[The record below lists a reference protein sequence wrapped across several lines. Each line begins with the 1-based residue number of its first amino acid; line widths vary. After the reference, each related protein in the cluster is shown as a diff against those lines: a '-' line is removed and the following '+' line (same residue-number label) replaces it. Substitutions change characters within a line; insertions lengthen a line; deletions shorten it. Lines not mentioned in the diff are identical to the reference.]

1 MSGKQEDGK
10 AKASAS
16 LVDRVGGIR
25 TLATL
30 MPKLTRPILGRRGF
44 AVASVITEWATIVGI
59 ELAGS
64 SQPEKLVF
72 PRGERVGGVLHVRVA
87 GGVATELQH
96 LEPQVVER
104 INGHFGYR
112 AVSRLKLVHVEPQ
125 VVERINGH
133 FGYRAVSRLKLV
145 HVPPATLTDTKKK
158 AATRA
163 SGAVPEE
170 APPEVRQLEEIE
182 HLELRNALEK
192 LGRAIAARNRR

>member
-112 AVSRLKLVHVEPQ
+112 AVSRLKLVHV
-125 VVERINGH
+125 
-133 FGYRAVSRLKLV
+133 
-145 HVPPATLTDTKKK
+145 PPATLTDTKKK